1 MLGRAF
7 LDVAR
12 DVLSRATE
20 PHWRATVIHAYYAL
34 MLECRDAL
42 SRWSIPIVLHQNVHS
57 AVRLRFLFA
66 SDPDLK
72 VIGTTLDDWGR
83 HRNDAS
89 YNLTSVRKFAT
100 DALAQRAIKEAT
112 TALALLDAI
121 EANSG
126 RRAAAIA
133 SFPP

>member
-1 MLGRAF
+1 MQGRAF

-12 DVLSRATE
+12 DLLPKAAE

-42 SRWSIPIVLHQNVHS
+42 ARWSIAIPLHQNVHS
-57 AVRLRFLFA
+57 AVRLHFLYA

-72 VIGTTLDDWGR
+72 EIGSKLDDWGR

-89 YNLTSVRKFAT
+89 YNLNYQRKF
-100 DALAQRAIKEAT
+100 T
-112 TALALLDAI
+112 TNTVPQKGINEVAAALALLDAI
-121 EANSG
+121 DAAPT